1 MKNMRFHKFLEDA
14 LGSRTK
20 ISLLRAL
27 CRHPTKEFT
36 QREFSMKFGIPRQ
49 NVGFVLKDLSS
60 NNVVSVKTVGKST
73 LFSANE
79 DSYIFK
85 SIKKMFDDEEKSL
98 DCLIRLIS
106 RNIHGARECYLFG
119 SVARGEEKPGSD
131 VDLFMVCPSV
141 EKMTERISKLNGKII
156 KVFGN
161 QIMPLIIPSDE
172 FEKWKRKH
180 KALYEENIKNGI
192 KIA

>member
-1 MKNMRFHKFLEDA
+1 MRFHKFMEDV

-20 ISLLRAL
+20 ISMLRAL
-27 CRHPTKEFT
+27 CRHPAKEFT
-36 QREFSMKFGIPRQ
+36 QREFAIKFGIPQQ
-49 NVGFVLKDLSS
+49 NVSFVIKELA
-60 NNVVSVKTVGKST
+60 NYNVVNIKISGNSM

-79 DSYIFK
+79 QSYILK
-85 SIKKMFDDEEKSL
+85 SIKKVFDDEEKSR

-131 VDLFMVCPSV
+131 VDLFIVCPSV
-141 EKMTERISKLNGKII
+141 EKMTERISKLNSKII
-156 KVFGN
+156 RMFGN
-161 QIMPLIIPSDE
+161 QIMPLIVPFDE
-172 FEKWKRKH
+172 FEKWKIKH
-180 KALYEENIKNGI
+180 KTLYEENIKNGI

>member
-1 MKNMRFHKFLEDA
+1 MEDI

-20 ISLLRAL
+20 TGMLRAL
-27 CRHPTKEFT
+27 CRHPSKEFT
-36 QREFSMKFGIPRQ
+36 QREFSIKFGIPQQ
-49 NVGFVLKDLSS
+49 NVSFVLKDLSKY
-60 NNVVSVKTVGKST
+60 NIVHVKIAGKSM

-85 SIKKMFDDEEKSL
+85 SIKKVFDEEEKSL

-131 VDLFMVCPSV
+131 IDLFIVCPSAR
-141 EKMTERISKLNGKII
+141 KMTERISRLNSKVIR
-156 KVFGN
+156 VFGN
-161 QIMPLIIPSDE
+161 QIMPLIIPSGE
-172 FEKWKRKH
+172 FEHWKRKN
-180 KALYEENIKNGI
+180 KLLYEENIKKGI
-192 KIA
+192 KLV